1 MKKIVFMILV
11 ICLCFLVGCS
21 NKIEVGFEEHYE
33 EKPLIYM
40 GLRYDKENIK
50 KDELKLELAFGWE
63 EYSNLEVFSKNSL
76 YEFKGVVVSTTYL
89 YLQSGSFG
97 YVEVEKDGSLYF
109 NDMYNVIY
117 IDENECKDEKYLV
130 EISGFRK
137 PNYNYITEYVIDKT
151 VFKNN
156 IAGYIYINVALLM
169 YDKTEE
175 KYYFEYV
182 NQKDVFF
189 EVNEEGYVE
198 AFLGMMQVR

>member
-1 MKKIVFMILV
+1 MKKIVLMILV

-33 EKPLIYM
+33 EKPLIYL

-50 KDELKLELAFGWE
+50 KDELKLEIAFGWE
-63 EYSNLEVFSKNSL
+63 EYSNLEVFLKNSL

-89 YLQSGSFG
+89 SLQSGSFG

-109 NDMYNVIY
+109 NYMYNFIY

-137 PNYNYITEYVIDKT
+137 PNYNYITEYVINKT
-151 VFKNN
+151 VFKKN
-156 IAGYIYINVALLM
+156 IGGYIYINVALFM
-169 YDKTEE
+169 YDKKEE

-189 EVNEEGYVE
+189 EVDEEGYVE
-198 AFLGMMQVR
+198 AFLGMMKVR